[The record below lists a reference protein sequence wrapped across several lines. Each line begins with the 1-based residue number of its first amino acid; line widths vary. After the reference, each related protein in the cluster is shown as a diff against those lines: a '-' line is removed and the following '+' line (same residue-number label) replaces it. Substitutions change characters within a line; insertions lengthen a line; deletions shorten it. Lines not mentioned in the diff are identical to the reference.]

1 MAKGACVLKKF
12 DRRQFIRASAAS
24 CLVAPFWLNA
34 DSRVPNIVE
43 LGKSLKFETENY
55 SWRWS
60 AEDDHFSVLN
70 QQGIVIVSA
79 PLQPVVVVQRA
90 GKGAKWLAMPGKFD
104 KYEVQGARVI
114 WTYVNVNGSGKLSVA
129 WHFDQHGLW
138 IEPITYESSAN
149 EDVVSVNL
157 FAEGAGDSVRPAL
170 AVQTMVVPGMSHS
183 PGLSPIV
190 DRAMNLDTRT
200 SIGRSGT
207 GITQQ
212 WALPS
217 HYFAGFRRP
226 TPYAETVSDA
236 TCAFCCGLTD
246 LPAGDLFVDLKDRG
260 SSLIFDYRSDLW
272 GQMRG
277 PGKLTIGAGLLWT
290 LAPNYREAI
299 RRYYKA
305 LLDAGIIR
313 KKQNSA
319 RKNTTIL
326 APQWCT
332 WGEQVAFHK
341 ENAMDENLLER
352 SYQELKAS
360 GLQIGMLSVDL
371 SWEGKFGS
379 LEHSAERLPHFE
391 QFLDR
396 VRADGHRIG
405 MWAAF
410 MRCED
415 PAVFGLTPAHMM
427 QLPNGAPYVIQDELT
442 TSYVLDF
449 TRPEVEKIVRERARR
464 YIRRYKPDLVKF
476 DFGYEV
482 PLLDT
487 VAPHDMRW
495 AGERLLSKALEVVV
509 GSMREEDPD
518 VALMYYALSPLYND
532 YFDLH
537 SIDDLWMARDEYDL
551 EANRRF
557 FFSSLCGE
565 FGMPTYGSSGYDW
578 TSAPNIWFDSAAIGT
593 LGSVASLKSTE
604 VARGEPSAQC
614 VAKYNGLSHLVRP
627 TNQFTARPLDPV
639 YTPLTRGAHASS
651 WVRFEND
658 QPVLVALRMQRIDG
672 GPGKSDFGGIVSTTA
687 SMVVASKTEQGLSQ
701 SAKLAVVPYGDGR
714 LTLRQLSRGTASANV
729 VEHYFSG
736 PSKANAAEIRDGV
749 LEIQLRETGDGGSP
763 VEWIEIDIR

>member
-1 MAKGACVLKKF
+1 MKKL
-12 DRRQFIRASAAS
+12 DRRQFIQASAAS
-24 CLVAPFWLNA
+24 CLFAPFWLNA
-34 DSRVPNIVE
+34 ETKVGNM
-43 LGKSLKFETENY
+43 FESEKTLRFQGDNY
-55 SWRWS
+55 TWRWS
-60 AEDDHFSVLN
+60 AEDDRFRVLN
-70 QQGIVIVSA
+70 QRGAVIA
-79 PLQPVVVVQRA
+79 EGPLQPAIVVQRG
-90 GKGAKWLAMPGKFD
+90 GKGTKWLATPGKFD
-104 KYEVQGARVI
+104 KYEVHGNRVV
-114 WTYVNVNGSGKLSVA
+114 WNYLNVNGTGKLSVA
-129 WHFDQHGLW
+129 WHFDQHGIWL
-138 IEPITYESSAN
+138 EPVTYESSTI
-149 EDVVSVNL
+149 EDVVSLNI
-157 FAEGAGDSVRPAL
+157 FAEGAGETVRPAL
-170 AVQTMVVPGMSHS
+170 DVQTMVVPGMSHS

-226 TPYAETVSDA
+226 TPNAEEVSDV

-246 LPAGDLFVDLKDRG
+246 LPTGDLFVDLKDRG

-277 PGKLTIGAGLLWT
+277 PGKLTLGAGLLWT
-290 LAPNYREAI
+290 FAPNYREAI
-299 RRYYKA
+299 RRYYTA
-305 LLDAGIIR
+305 LLDVGTIR
-313 KKQNSA
+313 KKTNSA
-319 RKNTTIL
+319 RKNATIL

-341 ENAMDENLLER
+341 ENAMDEGLLER

-379 LEHSAERLPHFE
+379 LEHSAERFPHFE

-415 PAVFGLTPAHMM
+415 PAAFGLTPAQMM
-427 QLPNGAPYVIQDELT
+427 RLADGSPYVIKDELT
-442 TSYVLDF
+442 NSYVLDF

-495 AGERLLSKALEVVV
+495 AGERLLSKALDVVV

-578 TSAPNIWFDSAAIGT
+578 TSAPNIWFDSVAIGT
-593 LGSVASLKSTE
+593 LGSVTSLKSTE
-604 VARGEPSAQC
+604 VARGEPSPQC
-614 VAKYNGLSHLVRP
+614 VAKYNGLSHVVRP
-627 TNQFTARPLDPV
+627 TNQFTAQPLDPV
-639 YTPLTRGAHASS
+639 YTPLIRGGHASS

-658 QPVLVALRMQRIDG
+658 QPVLVALRTQRIDG
-672 GPGKSDFGGIVSTTA
+672 GPGKTEFGSIVSTTA
-687 SMVVASKTEQGLSQ
+687 SVVVASKTEQGLSQ
-701 SAKLAVVPYGDGR
+701 ASKLAVVPYGEGR
-714 LTLRQLSRGTASANV
+714 LKIRRPGEVASAKT
-729 VEHYFSG
+729 VEHYFGGQS
-736 PSKANAAEIRDGV
+736 SDSTVAIRDGV
-749 LEIQLRETGDGGSP
+749 LEIPLRETGDRGLP
-763 VEWIEIDIR
+763 VEWIEIEIRQH